1 MALKWKDKGTKYV
14 SVQYDN
20 KTQQESRTAWRL
32 HTKNYKE
39 VICCNRGMLSDSQ
52 LCLRQYQTLQSQEF
66 LCSLR
71 VKHEQGNY
79 HTKVCSQCL
88 LSMDQLQGPQL
99 LACWCLVSKHSLAAE
114 IFAARH
120 CASVVRSWNSGES
133 QFTLSIRGRSCSPKR
148 AGSTLEKISSHKY
161 RGNQMACQEQDIP
174 LAHQTELRFRHALAQ
189 PEYINVP
196 HVKCSRKNKEVK
208 TNPIFFSS

>member
-1 MALKWKDKGTKYV
+1 
-14 SVQYDN
+14 
-20 KTQQESRTAWRL
+20 
-32 HTKNYKE
+32 
-39 VICCNRGMLSDSQ
+39 MLSDSQ
-52 LCLRQYQTLQSQEF
+52 LYLKQYQTLQSQEF

-79 HTKVCSQCL
+79 HTKVWSQCL
-88 LSMDQLQGPQL
+88 LSMDQLQGLSSQPAGVWYPNTAWLQRSL
-99 LACWCLVSKHSLAAE
+99 LQGTAPLLFGV
-114 IFAARH
+114 
-120 CASVVRSWNSGES
+120 GES
-133 QFTLSIRGRSCSPKR
+133 QFTLNIRGRSCSPKR

-189 PEYINVP
+189 PECINVP